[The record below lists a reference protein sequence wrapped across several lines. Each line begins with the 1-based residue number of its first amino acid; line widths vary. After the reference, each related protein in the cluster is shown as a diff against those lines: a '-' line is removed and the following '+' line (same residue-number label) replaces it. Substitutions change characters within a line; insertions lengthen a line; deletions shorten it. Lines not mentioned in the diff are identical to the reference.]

1 MKLPRLRL
9 KQDAFILPTVLSFI
23 IAALIFAGAT
33 SMIIYNNFFI
43 VGTNEKSQK
52 AFNIAE
58 AGLNYY
64 LWPLSHNGI
73 DYKDGQSTP
82 TTPDPTLG
90 YGPYV
95 HNYID
100 DNAVNQGTFTLWIK
114 PQGTGSTIA
123 NIRVIGKINFGR

>member
-1 MKLPRLRL
+1 MIPAL
-9 KQDAFILPTVLSFI
+9 LSVI
-23 IAALIFAGAT
+23 IAFSIMAT
-33 SMIIYNNFFI
+33 AVIE
-43 VGTNEKSQK
+43 VTLTNLSVVSNTFKSQQ

-64 LWPLSHNGI
+64 LWHLNHNPT

-95 HNYID
+95 HNYVD
-100 DNAVNQGTFTLWIK
+100 TNGVTEGTYTLW
-114 PQGTGSTIA
+114 
-123 NIRVIGKINFGR
+123 